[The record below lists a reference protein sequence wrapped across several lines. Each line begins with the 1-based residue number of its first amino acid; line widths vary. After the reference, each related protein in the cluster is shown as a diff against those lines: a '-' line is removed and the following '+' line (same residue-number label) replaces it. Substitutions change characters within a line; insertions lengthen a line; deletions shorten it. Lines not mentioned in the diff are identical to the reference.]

1 MAGKFGK
8 MIYYEIGPT
17 RSDRGD
23 GWGLMNRDRL
33 QSDGG
38 WLKLKNAWP
47 DGRGV
52 LPREPWTLPDYLE
65 PPHFVFDRRL
75 GRPPHD
81 FGMRDGLFLISAKM
95 KSLLEE
101 LAPDAWDYRPCSTSY
116 RNGQPAPE
124 LWIGSVVRAF
134 KEAVDL
140 ENSNIKFRLTA
151 YISLRCIRKRWN
163 WLSSRKS
170 SVPRIAF
177 AFGDIQSLLSATIIS
192 ESVAK
197 KLDCEGFPS
206 KEFER
211 SATRIG
217 GVSAPVR
224 NRARYISSSA
234 LCDDNSNTYATLF
247 GPRFTKNRVG
257 NL

>member
-1 MAGKFGK
+1 MAGKFEK

-23 GWGLMNRDRL
+23 GWDLMNRDKL
-33 QSDGG
+33 QSDGDR
-38 WLKLKNAWP
+38 LKLKNAWP

-52 LPREPWTLPDYLE
+52 LPRGHWTLPDYLE

-75 GRPPHD
+75 GRPPQD

-101 LAPDAWDYRPCSTSY
+101 LAPDVWDYRPCSTSY

-140 ENSNIKFRLTA
+140 
-151 YISLRCIRKRWN
+151 
-163 WLSSRKS
+163 
-170 SVPRIAF
+170 
-177 AFGDIQSLLSATIIS
+177 G
-192 ESVAK
+192 
-197 KLDCEGFPS
+197 
-206 KEFER
+206 
-211 SATRIG
+211 
-217 GVSAPVR
+217 AP
-224 NRARYISSSA
+224 
-234 LCDDNSNTYATLF
+234 
-247 GPRFTKNRVG
+247 PE
-257 NL
+257 